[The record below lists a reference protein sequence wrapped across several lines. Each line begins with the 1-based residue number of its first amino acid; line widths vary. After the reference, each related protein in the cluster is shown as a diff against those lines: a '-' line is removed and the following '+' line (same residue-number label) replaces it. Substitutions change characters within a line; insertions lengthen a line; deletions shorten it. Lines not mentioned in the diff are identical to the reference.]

1 MNRMNS
7 YDRESLITL
16 LAIESLLKGYEH
28 QFKTLSDRV
37 KYGWRDFRLI
47 EYTISRLNE
56 NLLKTVPD
64 NQLRTI
70 TNHAKNTSIR
80 VSTTRIT
87 KPTDDNW
94 MISRTDLETLINYAA
109 EGHCL
114 MCTNTDGRG
123 CRLRQLIEECPVD
136 MTVDCLKGR

>member
-1 MNRMNS
+1 MKRINS

-16 LAIESLLKGYEH
+16 LAIESLLKGYER

-56 NLLKTVPD
+56 NLLKTVPES
-64 NQLRTI
+64 QIKTI
-70 TNHAKNTSIR
+70 ANHAKSTSIR
-80 VSTTRIT
+80 ISTTRVS
-87 KPTDDNW
+87 KPDDDNW
-94 MISRTDLETLINYAA
+94 VISRDDLETLINYAA

-114 MCTNTDGRG
+114 MCTNKDGRG
-123 CRLRQLIEECPVD
+123 CRLRQLIEECPVE
-136 MTVDCLKGR
+136 MKVDCL

>member
-1 MNRMNS
+1 MKRMNS

-16 LAIESLLKGYEH
+16 LAIESLLKGYER

-64 NQLRTI
+64 DQLRTI
-70 TNHAKNTSIR
+70 ANHAKNTSIR
-80 VSTTRIT
+80 VSTTRVT
-87 KPTDDNW
+87 KPMDDDW
-94 MISRTDLETLINYAA
+94 VIARADLETLINYAA
-109 EGHCL
+109 EGRCM
-114 MCTNTDGRG
+114 MCTNHDGRG
-123 CRLRQLIEECPVD
+123 CRLRQLIEECPVEIK
-136 MTVDCLKGR
+136 VDCL